1 MIAPNSTGAGLSR
14 SAWQESFLGRPGVLA
29 AFVWGL
35 AEATFFFVIPDV
47 FLSFVAILGWP
58 RTRNTFSRRL
68 LERFSVA
75 PCSFTGQAQIRPQL
89 VLPWFVFPSSA
100 KICLRRRMT
109 AFAIRA
115 CFRCCL
121 APSLASPTSFTRW
134 KPRNLRA
141 GQNFFWRLR
150 RHARF
155 ASFWSGPA
163 LARPHL
169 G

>member
-1 MIAPNSTGAGLSR
+1 KPPFSSSFPTSSFPLSR
-14 SAWQESFLGRPGVLA
+14 FWTGHAL
-29 AFVWGL
+29 
-35 AEATFFFVIPDV
+35 
-47 FLSFVAILGWP
+47 
-58 RTRNTFSRRL
+58 RNTFSRPL

-163 LARPHL
+163 LARSHL
-169 G
+169 GWGHAAVGPFHG